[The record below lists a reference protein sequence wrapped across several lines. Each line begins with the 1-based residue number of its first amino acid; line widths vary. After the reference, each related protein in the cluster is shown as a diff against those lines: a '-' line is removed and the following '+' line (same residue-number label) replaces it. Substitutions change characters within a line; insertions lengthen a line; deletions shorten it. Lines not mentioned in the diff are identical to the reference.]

1 MRSHLV
7 PIVFQ
12 VAAMVFEIAE
22 EDAIF
27 QIYGI
32 VLDIA
37 FENLV
42 QNLRPNRRVVP
53 LVDLFASGPQS
64 DHQAESPHEKRN
76 PSSASQHKAGLCPP
90 ATDKRLKMP

>member
-12 VAAMVFEIAE
+12 VAAVVFEIAE

-42 QNLRPNRRVVP
+42 QNLGQTAPSVTFEP
-53 LVDLFASGPQS
+53 LFGCQRLSA
-64 DHQAESPHEKRN
+64 DHHRIARMIGN
-76 PSSASQHKAGLCPP
+76 PSHCAFHTRPVSVACHEQALKAS
-90 ATDKRLKMP
+90 